1 MGAVTR
7 FLKMQGLGND
17 FVVVEGAVEIDPAR
31 VEAMCDRRF
40 GIGADG
46 VLRVTATGGLVRME
60 YWNADGSEAE
70 MCGNGLRCVA
80 RFALD
85 QGMSPTSEFDVLTP
99 VGKRRV
105 RVNVDGSVVAELGP
119 VVVGE
124 DHSIEGFV
132 FHAATVGNPHAVAL
146 VDDPETIDVAGVG
159 ARVGTDLSRFP
170 TGANVEFV
178 RAIAPARIEMRVWE
192 RGVGET
198 LACGTGIVVAAAVAR
213 ATGAIDQTTDR
224 VEVMVPGGEAI
235 ARLIDGNWW
244 LEGPAT
250 YVFEGIWPG

>member
-1 MGAVTR
+1 MGTVTR

-17 FVVVEGAVEIDPAR
+17 FVVVDGSIEIDPIR
-31 VEAMCDRRF
+31 VAAMCDRRF

-46 VLRVTATGGLVRME
+46 VLRVSVSDGLVRME

-85 QGMSPTSEFDVLTP
+85 QGKSRTPEFDIITP
-99 VGKRRV
+99 VGNRRV
-105 RVNVDGSVVAELGP
+105 RVNDDGSAVVELGA
-119 VVVGE
+119 VRAE
-124 DHSIEGFV
+124 ADHTIEGLL
-132 FHAATVGNPHAVAL
+132 FHGASVGNPHAVAF
-146 VDDPETIDVAGVG
+146 VDDPAAIDVAGVG
-159 ARVGTDLSRFP
+159 SRVGTDLSRFP
-170 TGANVEFV
+170 AGANVEFV
-178 RAIAPARIEMRVWE
+178 RVVGPARVEMRVWE

-213 ATGAIDQTTDR
+213 STGAIDDTTDR
-224 VEVMVPGGEAI
+224 VEVAVPGGEAI
-235 ARLIDGNWW
+235 AWLVDGSWW

-250 YVFEGIWPG
+250 YVFEGTWPG